1 LVPALMGVQTPRK
14 LLYPLTFLL
23 KQRASEVIAL
33 FFITCFLLYSEILF
47 LIKASDIFENNFLD
61 KLKPVFNFLLY
72 L

>member
-1 LVPALMGVQTPRK
+1 MGVQTPRK